1 MINILFVCSG
11 GTCRS
16 AMAKA
21 IMQDMIK
28 RKNIKGMTSRSAGLF
43 VTNETAMNEKAKVA
57 LRQLSVRVPRH
68 KAVQLNEE
76 MLEKSTLVL
85 TMTTNQRMSILN
97 KFPHLAPSVK
107 TIKDYVQEGEI
118 EDPYGKS
125 VSVYYNVARQLA
137 SACSKII
144 QRLVEEGKVK

>member
-28 RKNIKGMTSRSAGLF
+28 RKNLKGVTSRSAGLF

-68 KAVQLNEE
+68 KATQLNEE
-76 MLEKSTLVL
+76 MLEKAYSYPQKVL
-85 TMTTNQRMSILN
+85 SMKEKCIISAEKYT
-97 KFPHLAPSVK
+97 P
-107 TIKDYVQEGEI
+107 
-118 EDPYGKS
+118 
-125 VSVYYNVARQLA
+125 NVAIRILEA
-137 SACSKII
+137 H
-144 QRLVEEGKVK
+144 L